1 MKRMAVFCGSSA
13 GSDPVYASEA
23 YLLGKTL
30 GLRKTG
36 LVYGGASVGLMG
48 AVADGALSV
57 GGEVIG
63 IIPTFLKTKEIVHD
77 GLTALEVVDTMHQ
90 RKQRMSELSD
100 GFIALAGGFGTLEEF
115 FEVLTWGQL
124 GLHTK
129 PLGLLNTA
137 GFYDGLI
144 RFLDRAVSEGFLK
157 GINRDMILVS
167 DNTPSLLEKME
178 AYVPAPVGKW
188 IRPSEV

>member
-1 MKRMAVFCGSSA
+1 M
-13 GSDPVYASEA
+13 YAEEA

-30 GLRKTG
+30 AAQNTG

-48 AVADGALSV
+48 AVADGALSA
-57 GGEVIG
+57 GGEVLG
-63 IIPTFLKTKEIVHD
+63 VIPSFLRVKEIVHE
-77 GLTALEVVDTMHQ
+77 GLTTLEVVDTMHQ

-100 GFIALAGGFGTLEEF
+100 GCIALAGGFGTLEEF

-124 GLHTK
+124 GLHKK

-137 GFYDGLI
+137 GFFDGLM

-157 GINRDMILVS
+157 EINRDMVLIS
-167 DNTPSLLEKME
+167 DSIPVLLEKME
-178 AYVPAPVGKW
+178 AYVPVPGGKW